1 MRISNNNQ
9 NKEVDVGNVSRS
21 RKGDKAKGS
30 SDIKSSG
37 DGAMAVGDSA
47 SVNISS
53 EAKAVSSANKIARAD
68 DTDEAKIA
76 SIKAA
81 INNGTYKP
89 DFGKVADRMV
99 NEQLMQELG

>member
-21 RKGDKAKGS
+21 RKSDKAKGS
-30 SDIKSSG
+30 NDAKDAGS
-37 DGAMAVGDSA
+37 AMGVGDSS

-53 EAKAVSSANKIARAD
+53 EAKAVSSANKIARSNEA
-68 DTDEAKIA
+68 DEAKIA

-89 DFGKVADRMV
+89 DFSQVADRMV
-99 NEQLMQELG
+99 NEQLMQELA